1 MATVSKQDIYQ
12 SASSFV
18 FLKLSRL
25 SERWSLPII
34 MINVCV
40 DNIQTFM
47 IICAKLGAKDT
58 QCIFVSWFSGSIKIS
73 SWDMPCP
80 HFCLYPKI
88 LSDFLQST
96 FIKQKKNKSHPELK
110 SSAVSAELCRLKFF
124 WLGHFRDEL
133 WEDANCWTSSKK
145 KNSVLT
151 GHDVLYSLKQE
162 EKNL

>member
-1 MATVSKQDIYQ
+1 MATVSKQGIYQ
-12 SASSFV
+12 SASLFV
-18 FLKLSRL
+18 LLKLSIL

-40 DNIQTFM
+40 DNIQTFV
-47 IICAKLGAKDT
+47 IICAKLDAKDT

-73 SWDMPCP
+73 SWDIPCL
-80 HFCLYPKI
+80 HFCLYPQI
-88 LSDFLQST
+88 LSGFLQST
-96 FIKQKKNKSHPELK
+96 FIKQKKNECHPELK
-110 SSAVSAELCRLKFF
+110 SSAVSAELWRLKFF
-124 WLGHFRDEL
+124 GWD
-133 WEDANCWTSSKK
+133 TSGMNSETMLTAEPAAKK